1 MTTAPATDQRRL
13 LDLQVLDSQLARL
26 GHQRRTL
33 PVLATIAEL
42 EGRAQDLQRSQVE
55 ARTRVADLRR
65 ELAKAESDVELV
77 RNRAQRHQARLDS
90 GQGTSKDLQ
99 AIQAELEQLAGRQ
112 QALEEVELGVMEQL
126 EDAEGEVAG
135 IDSQLAAIEADIQ
148 AREAERDAAF
158 TDLDAELDKVR
169 AEREALAASLDGGL
183 VAEYERVRARTGGLG
198 VVGLRGTRTEPLS
211 LDMSL
216 TELDAIR
223 SARPD
228 EIVQSEDYGYIIV
241 RLDDAK

>member
-1 MTTAPATDQRRL
+1 MTTAPARDQRKL
-13 LDLQVLDSQLARL
+13 LDLQALDSQLARL
-26 GHQRRTL
+26 AHQRRSL
-33 PVLATIAEL
+33 PVLTTITEL

-55 ARTRVADLRR
+55 ARTKVADLRR
-65 ELAKAESDVELV
+65 ELTKAEADVELV
-77 RNRAQRHQARLDS
+77 RNRAQRHQTRLDS

-126 EDAEGEVAG
+126 EAAEGEVAG
-135 IDSQLAAIEADIQ
+135 IDSQLAALEADIQ
-148 AREAERDAAF
+148 TRAAERDASFGDIDA
-158 TDLDAELDKVR
+158 DLEKVR
-169 AEREALAASLDGGL
+169 AERDALAASLDAGL
-183 VAEYERVRARTGGLG
+183 VAEYERVRSRTGGLG
-198 VVGLRGTRTEPLS
+198 VVGLRGSRTEPLS

-228 EIVQSEDYGYIIV
+228 EIVLSEDYGYIIV